1 MFSYFKIMP
10 AFFARTDRGD
20 IMIIKDKIRKLHCN
34 STINDLLE
42 LFKKDDT
49 CEVVYLEDDNKII
62 GEISYDKVKQLLEEG
77 DGLKGNLKSLV
88 EQPCTAD
95 FNGFTEE
102 ETEYEIIRKFIA
114 EKELRSLLVLK
125 EDGTPL
131 YFVVDES
138 RFQRKKNQT
147 RITLEYLKEL
157 EIVFDSIFN
166 FYLTYHNY
174 KKIAFL
180 PDEMSEQVYKML
192 SDTNRIVLLEK
203 MEVRESD
210 FDIIL
215 GADKGSGGN
224 FVSWYQLLVLLYDSI
239 YNVYKKEDN
248 MLTEALKKILPS
260 NLCILRCPL
269 VMDIEQKTE
278 REALLAMHTVQDKEW
293 FRSQEGIQVFCDG
306 LKEYDG
312 KKINEMMDFQFI
324 GNHTGVH
331 NIDVRN
337 SMLNIID
344 GIRFTSDTP
353 FLYNRTIHMF
363 GPSTLFGV
371 GVEDKHTISSYVQ
384 RYVNQ
389 KFPEKKIRV
398 VNHGVPR
405 ADDIDIARLIRSTP
419 VKSADMIVIV
429 YSRLEENHNIRFA
442 FEKIKYLDAHQ
453 IFQRPHDMGEIFLDT
468 THWNHKPNAG
478 ISEFLVE
485 EFLGDCI
492 LNDNGIYDNAQKKQV
507 LHNAFYTK
515 LSQDKEFLKSIEEL
529 KQYRFQN
536 SKKTGCII
544 MNANPFTLGHRGL
557 IEMSLKHVENLY
569 VFVVQEDRSYFSFK
583 DRFAMV
589 REGCKDL
596 ENVKVLPTGNVMASA
611 ALFPEYFQRDQIK
624 KEVKFDI
631 RKDITVMAG
640 FIAPTLNITMRFM
653 GTEPICP
660 ITRQL
665 VQHTQELLPY
675 YGVQLVIF
683 DRIEKENEPIS
694 ASSVRKYLKEK
705 NEEAMR
711 KIVPATTYDYLI
723 SNFMVKEE
731 VTE

>member
-1 MFSYFKIMP
+1 
-10 AFFARTDRGD
+10 
-20 IMIIKDKIRKLHCN
+20 MIIKDEIRKIHCD
-34 STINDLLE
+34 STIKDLLDLFIKDEKCE
-42 LFKKDDT
+42 L
-49 CEVVYLEDDNKII
+49 VYLEEDDKII
-62 GEISYDKVKQLLEEG
+62 GEISYDKVEQLLE
-77 DGLKGNLKSLV
+77 DGCCFKEEIKSLV
-88 EQPCTAD
+88 QQPCTAN
-95 FNGFTEE
+95 FTGFTEE

-114 EKELRSLLVLK
+114 EKELRSLLVLQ
-125 EDGTPL
+125 EDGTPDR
-131 YFVVDES
+131 FVVDES
-138 RFQRKKNQT
+138 RFQRKENQN
-147 RITLEYLKEL
+147 RIAIGYLEEL

-166 FYLTYHNY
+166 VYLSCHNFG
-174 KKIAFL
+174 KIAFL
-180 PDEMSEQVYKML
+180 PGEMSEQVYKML
-192 SDTNRIVLLEK
+192 SDTNRIVLLENK
-203 MEVRESD
+203 EFQESD

-215 GADKGSGGN
+215 GADKECVKSSN
-224 FVSWYQLLVLLYDSI
+224 FVSWYQLLVLLYDSF
-239 YNVYKKEDN
+239 YNVYSKEDN

-306 LKEYDG
+306 LKDYDG

-353 FLYNRTIHMF
+353 FVYNRTIHMF

-419 VKSADMIVIV
+419 IKSADMIVIV

-468 THWNHKPNAG
+468 THWNHKPNSR
-478 ISEFLVE
+478 ISEYLVN

-492 LNDNGIYDNAQKKQV
+492 LNDNGIYDNVQKKEV
-507 LHNAFYTK
+507 IHNAFYTK

-557 IEMSLKHVENLY
+557 VEMSLKHVENLY
-569 VFVVQEDRSYFSFK
+569 VFVLQEDRSYFSFK

-611 ALFPEYFQRDQIK
+611 ALFPEYFQREQIK

-631 RKDITVMAG
+631 SKDITVMAG
-640 FIAPTLNITMRFM
+640 FITPTLNITMRFM
-653 GTEPICP
+653 GTEPLCP

-705 NEEAMR
+705 NEDAMK
-711 KIVPATTYDYLI
+711 KIVPVTTYEYLLK
-723 SNFMVKEE
+723 NFMEKEE
-731 VTE
+731 ILSI